1 MVADQLNNSGWQER
15 LASCKVLPLLHN
27 KINKDMCTKL
37 LQLAWED
44 WSPEV
49 QLGAAVAL
57 GKTSHGK
64 VALYVSVLVGRYPI
78 LCTTSLR

>member
-49 QLGAAVAL
+49 QQGAAQAL

-64 VALYVSVLVGRYPI
+64 VMYMYW
-78 LCTTSLR
+78 

>member
-49 QLGAAVAL
+49 QHGAAQAL

-64 VALYVSVLVGRYPI
+64 VGMVSSL
-78 LCTTSLR
+78 TSFPGSPTF